1 MKLSK
6 EELARARGDDKW
18 MLPDLDEKL
27 KKKKKKKHKKRKGSD
42 AEDDWVESTNNK
54 PITEKDEPEKK
65 RDDWME
71 MGMISTY
78 TRRDGL
84 SKSEKREK
92 EKREKEAA
100 NAPGSS
106 SRELNPYFAKGGSG
120 LPNTSM
126 KPSQTI
132 STGDGGV
139 TWLLKAY
146 KRAEE
151 QSKEENISLEEV
163 ASKRWGSLARF
174 HEMLAK
180 AKEKAANIQTANNEI
195 RSKEK
200 LRERSRSGEKQR
212 ERSRSREKRR
222 DRSRSREKQRERS
235 RSREK
240 QRERSRSRE
249 KRRDRSRSREKQRE
263 RSRSREKRRDRSR
276 SREKRKNRSR
286 SREERK
292 DRSRSRENRKGR
304 SRSREKRA
312 DQSRISEK
320 RKDRSKSISPTFKF
334 SKPVENFKKQSTTGN
349 STR

>member
-139 TWLLKAY
+139 SWLLKAY

-200 LRERSRSGEKQR
+200 LRERSRSG
-212 ERSRSREKRR
+212 
-222 DRSRSREKQRERS
+222 
-235 RSREK
+235 
-240 QRERSRSRE
+240 
-249 KRRDRSRSREKQRE
+249 EKQRE

>member
-42 AEDDWVESTNNK
+42 AEDDWIESTNNK

-180 AKEKAANIQTANNEI
+180 AKEKAANIKTANYEI

-200 LRERSRSGEKQR
+200 RRE
-212 ERSRSREKRR
+212 
-222 DRSRSREKQRERS
+222 RSRSREKQRERS

-249 KRRDRSRSREKQRE
+249 KRKRIGAGVERNERIEAGVERTEKVVAGV
-263 RSRSREKRRDRSR
+263 
-276 SREKRKNRSR
+276 
-286 SREERK
+286 ERK
-292 DRSRSRENRKGR
+292 ELIKVELGR
-304 SRSREKRA
+304 NG
-312 DQSRISEK
+312 RIVVKVKVQLLSFQNLLK
-320 RKDRSKSISPTFKF
+320 ISKNNLQQETVLG
-334 SKPVENFKKQSTTGN
+334 KPLSYLHT
-349 STR
+349 

>member
-42 AEDDWVESTNNK
+42 AEDDWIESTNNK

-180 AKEKAANIQTANNEI
+180 AKEKAANIKTANYEI

-200 LRERSRSGEKQR
+200 R
-212 ERSRSREKRR
+212 
-222 DRSRSREKQRERS
+222 RERS

-240 QRERSRSRE
+240 QRE
-249 KRRDRSRSREKQRE
+249 
-263 RSRSREKRRDRSR
+263 RSR

-304 SRSREKRA
+304 SRSREKRT
-312 DQSRISEK
+312 DQSRIGEK
-320 RKDRSKSISPTFKF
+320 RKDRSKSKSPTFKF

>member
-180 AKEKAANIQTANNEI
+180 AKEKAANIKTANYEI

-200 LRERSRSGEKQR
+200 R
-212 ERSRSREKRR
+212 
-222 DRSRSREKQRERS
+222 RERS

-240 QRERSRSRE
+240 QRE
-249 KRRDRSRSREKQRE
+249 
-263 RSRSREKRRDRSR
+263 RSR

-304 SRSREKRA
+304 SRSREKRT
-312 DQSRISEK
+312 DQSRIGEK
-320 RKDRSKSISPTFKF
+320 RKDRSKSKSPTFKF

>member
-222 DRSRSREKQRERS
+222 DRSRSREK
-235 RSREK
+235 
-240 QRERSRSRE
+240 
-249 KRRDRSRSREKQRE
+249 
-263 RSRSREKRRDRSR
+263 
-276 SREKRKNRSR
+276 RKNRSR

>member
-139 TWLLKAY
+139 SWLLKAY

-249 KRRDRSRSREKQRE
+249 KRRDRSRSREK
-263 RSRSREKRRDRSR
+263 
-276 SREKRKNRSR
+276 RKNRSR

>member
-120 LPNTSM
+120 LPSTSM

-180 AKEKAANIQTANNEI
+180 AKEKAANIKTANYEI

-200 LRERSRSGEKQR
+200 R
-212 ERSRSREKRR
+212 
-222 DRSRSREKQRERS
+222 RERS

-240 QRERSRSRE
+240 QRE
-249 KRRDRSRSREKQRE
+249 
-263 RSRSREKRRDRSR
+263 RSR

-304 SRSREKRA
+304 SRSREKRT
-312 DQSRISEK
+312 DQSRIGEK
-320 RKDRSKSISPTFKF
+320 RKDRSKSKSPTFKF

>member
-54 PITEKDEPEKK
+54 PITEKDEPEQK

-120 LPNTSM
+120 IPNTSM
-126 KPSQTI
+126 KPSQPI

-151 QSKEENISLEEV
+151 QSKEENISLEEI

-174 HEMLAK
+174 HEMLAI
-180 AKEKAANIQTANNEI
+180 AKEKAANIKTANNEI
-195 RSKEK
+195 RSKK
-200 LRERSRSGEKQR
+200 KRR
-212 ERSRSREKRR
+212 ERSRSREIQSERR
-222 DRSRSREKQRERS
+222 RSREKQM
-235 RSREK
+235 
-240 QRERSRSRE
+240 
-249 KRRDRSRSREKQRE
+249 
-263 RSRSREKRRDRSR
+263 DRSR

-286 SREERK
+286 SREEPK
-292 DRSRSRENRKGR
+292 DRSRSRESRKGR
-304 SRSREKRA
+304 SRSREKKT

-320 RKDRSKSISPTFKF
+320 RKAGSKSKSPTFKF

>member
-1 MKLSK
+1 
-6 EELARARGDDKW
+6 
-18 MLPDLDEKL
+18 MLPDLEEKL

-54 PITEKDEPEKK
+54 PITEKDEPEQK

-120 LPNTSM
+120 IPNTSM
-126 KPSQTI
+126 KPSQPI

-151 QSKEENISLEEV
+151 QSKEENISLEEI

-174 HEMLAK
+174 HEMLAI
-180 AKEKAANIQTANNEI
+180 AKEKAANIKTANNEI
-195 RSKEK
+195 RSKK
-200 LRERSRSGEKQR
+200 KRR
-212 ERSRSREKRR
+212 ERSRSREIQSERR
-222 DRSRSREKQRERS
+222 RSREKQM
-235 RSREK
+235 
-240 QRERSRSRE
+240 
-249 KRRDRSRSREKQRE
+249 
-263 RSRSREKRRDRSR
+263 DRSR

-292 DRSRSRENRKGR
+292 NRSRSREEQKNRSRSREKRKNRSRSREKRKNRSRSREEPKDRSRSRESRKGR
-304 SRSREKRA
+304 SRSREKKT

-320 RKDRSKSISPTFKF
+320 RKAGSKSKSPTFKF